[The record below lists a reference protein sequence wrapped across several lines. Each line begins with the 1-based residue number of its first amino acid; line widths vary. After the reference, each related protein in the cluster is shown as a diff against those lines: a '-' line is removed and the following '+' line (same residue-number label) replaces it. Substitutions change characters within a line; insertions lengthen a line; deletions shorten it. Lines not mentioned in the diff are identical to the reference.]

1 MSDLYDT
8 LSTTM
13 EIQSIMVPFPDEKVL
28 MKKVMDDEC
37 GWKDVD
43 DAIEDGWTK
52 RIVKEKKPI
61 FFENMHKA
69 DVASRAVE
77 ANPDGGNLAQENIGQ
92 MKQGWKKVAPTKVAL
107 KKMTAKFDT
116 LDTRLKIVEVNVKQL
131 KEAKKV
137 VKATK
142 NVAYCVDVGEEEE
155 VVEFEGIVEEEEVV
169 EDEEV
174 AELDCEGTKN
184 LVVGDNRKEKVMD
197 DDCGWK
203 DVDDAIE
210 DGWTK
215 RIVKEKKPIFFENM
229 HKADVASRA
238 VEANPDGGNLA
249 QENIGQMKQ
258 GWKKVAPTK
267 VALKKMTA
275 KFDTLDTRLKIV
287 EVNVKQLKEAK
298 KVVKAT
304 KNVAYC
310 VDVGEEE
317 EVVEFEGIV
326 EEEEVVEDEEV
337 AELDCEGTK
346 NLVVGDN
353 RKEVGEEEM
362 GIVDSAYGNA
372 AETVEAAVRLGEE
385 IVMRRGGGHVYGK
398 MRETLL
404 REVLVHTIGFDETG
418 SSGVQNTGSK
428 L

>member
-1 MSDLYDT
+1 MSYTRFTDSDEETKALQPLDMFFKPSEFMKPFKISANYIHRAVRLIVYEAIPALKNNFLKSVREANPEFSRMCKSKFKQSHLKSFPMSDLYDT

-184 LVVGDNRKEKVMD
+184 LVVGDNRKEV
-197 DDCGWK
+197 G
-203 DVDDAIE
+203 E
-210 DGWTK
+210 
-215 RIVKEKKPIFFENM
+215 E
-229 HKADVASRA
+229 DVASRA

-267 VALKKMTA
+267 VALKK
-275 KFDTLDTRLKIV
+275 
-287 EVNVKQLKEAK
+287 LKEAK

-310 VDVGEEE
+310 VDVGEDE
-317 EVVEFEGIV
+317 EVVEFEGIA

-353 RKEVGEEEM
+353 RKEFEK
-362 GIVDSAYGNA
+362 
-372 AETVEAAVRLGEE
+372 LGTTG
-385 IVMRRGGGHVYGK
+385 VVF
-398 MRETLL
+398 
-404 REVLVHTIGFDETG
+404 VL
-418 SSGVQNTGSK
+418 
-428 L
+428 